1 MPRRPAPIVLS
12 VEERGELERLIR
24 AASTPQQTALRAR
37 MIVMAAEGAGVEETA
52 QALRVWRKGVSRQR
66 ARWLADAGVPIA
78 VRLSD
83 APRRGTPPTFTAE
96 QTCAI
101 VALACEAPEASGVPL
116 SHWSASDLAREAVK
130 RGLVPAISPRTVGR
144 FLNGIGSQAASRPAL
159 ADAGSRP

>member
-1 MPRRPAPIVLS
+1 MPRRSAPITLTD
-12 VEERGELERLIR
+12 EERSELERLIR
-24 AASTPQQTALRAR
+24 AGSTAQQTALRAR
-37 MIVMAAEGAGVEETA
+37 MILLAADGVGVAETA

-66 ARWLADAGVPIA
+66 RRWLGQASSPLS

-83 APRRGTPPTFTAE
+83 APRRGAPPTFTAE

-130 RGLVPAISPRTVGR
+130 RGLVPAILPRSVGR
-144 FLNGIGSQAASRPAL
+144 FLKRIRPQAASRPAL
-159 ADAGSRP
+159 ADAGARS

>member
-1 MPRRPAPIVLS
+1 MPRHAAPIIVTE
-12 VEERGELERLIR
+12 EERTELDRLIC
-24 AASTPQQTALRAR
+24 AGSTPQQTALRAR
-37 MIVMAAEGAGVEETA
+37 MIVLAADGVGVAETA
-52 QALRVWRKGVSRQR
+52 QALGVWRKGVSRQR
-66 ARWLADAGVPIA
+66 ARWLAQASAPIA

-83 APRRGTPPTFTAE
+83 APRCGAPPTFTAE

-144 FLNGIGSQAASRPAL
+144 FLKTIRPQAASRPAL
-159 ADAGSRP
+159 ADAGA